1 MEQKKS
7 DKEVAR
13 LLRRWAMDVA
23 NRLRWREAFSAS
35 EAVRQA
41 YKVQNCLEA
50 LGAGK
55 VKLTYMKK
63 NGEIREAVGT
73 LCKGISAAYDN
84 YEYKEQPGEATY
96 TVHVVDQNGDPVPE
110 AAVGFCVDT
119 GCMPIEA
126 DENGVASYT
135 GAPTRYH
142 LKVVD
147 APDEYDY
154 PDDTDIYIGP
164 ESGEQTLVI
173 TKEE

>member
-13 LLRRWAMDVA
+13 LLKRWAMDVA

-41 YKVQNCLEA
+41 YLVQNCLEA

-84 YEYKEQPGEATY
+84 YEYKGSGGVRKTEDGFFTFAYWDLDEEGFRSF
-96 TVHVVDQNGDPVPE
+96 N
-110 AAVGFCVDT
+110 AARLDDYLVTQKEDF
-119 GCMPIEA
+119 
-126 DENGVASYT
+126 N
-135 GAPTRYH
+135 
-142 LKVVD
+142 KV
-147 APDEYDY
+147 
-154 PDDTDIYIGP
+154 TQK
-164 ESGEQTLVI
+164 SQQ
-173 TKEE
+173 EEK

>member
-1 MEQKKS
+1 MEQMKS

-13 LLRRWAMDVA
+13 LLKQWAMDVA

-84 YEYKEQPGEATY
+84 YEYKEQPGEATNVQY
-96 TVHVVDQNGDPVPE
+96 EYFLYWDLEVEGYRTFK
-110 AAVGFCVDT
+110 ASRL
-119 GCMPIEA
+119 IEYLA
-126 DENGVASYT
+126 IENSDEQ
-135 GAPTRYH
+135 P
-142 LKVVD
+142 
-147 APDEYDY
+147 
-154 PDDTDIYIGP
+154 
-164 ESGEQTLVI
+164 
-173 TKEE
+173 

>member
-1 MEQKKS
+1 MKQEKS

-13 LLRRWAMDVA
+13 LLKRWAMDVA

-55 VKLTYMKK
+55 VKLTYMKQ

-84 YEYKEQPGEATY
+84 YEYKEQPGEATCIQY
-96 TVHVVDQNGDPVPE
+96 EYFLYWDLEVEGYRTFRAANLIAFEPVE
-110 AAVGFCVDT
+110 VNSTAQ
-119 GCMPIEA
+119 
-126 DENGVASYT
+126 
-135 GAPTRYH
+135 
-142 LKVVD
+142 L
-147 APDEYDY
+147 
-154 PDDTDIYIGP
+154 
-164 ESGEQTLVI
+164 
-173 TKEE
+173 